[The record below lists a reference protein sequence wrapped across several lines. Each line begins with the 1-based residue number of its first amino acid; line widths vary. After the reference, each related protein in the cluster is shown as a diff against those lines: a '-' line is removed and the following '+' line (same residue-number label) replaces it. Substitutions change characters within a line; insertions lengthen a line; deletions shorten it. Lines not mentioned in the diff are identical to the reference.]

1 MMNSVKTTSAMLIF
15 FLTSCTSNVTTPS
28 ISENKQTADNAYTC
42 DYKCDSMTTGGIIE
56 WAIKM
61 QEKEESRINVLTT
74 NLLEL
79 SDQNTSKAI
88 KKEIIAWND
97 LCTSLDQT
105 TSQILKLK
113 WWFGGSYG
121 NAVKASTP
129 LEIRF
134 IRRACLDDDYNLLN
148 GHNAQKCSYDN
159 KNDIDIIECAVDSAM
174 SQVSMANV
182 DSSLFEYKYYGTLE
196 EYEQCLNLC
205 RNDAAKL
212 KFQIKK
218 WLEARNEVALTLNK
232 NIQKTYYNHNQKT
245 INFLSKV
252 IYGCL
257 AD

>member
-1 MMNSVKTTSAMLIF
+1 M
-15 FLTSCTSNVTTPS
+15 
-28 ISENKQTADNAYTC
+28 
-42 DYKCDSMTTGGIIE
+42 
-56 WAIKM
+56 
-61 QEKEESRINVLTT
+61 
-74 NLLEL
+74 
-79 SDQNTSKAI
+79 
-88 KKEIIAWND
+88 
-97 LCTSLDQT
+97 
-105 TSQILKLK
+105 
-113 WWFGGSYG
+113 WFGGSYG

-148 GHNAQKCSYDN
+148 GHNAQKRSYDN
-159 KNDIDIIECAVDSAM
+159 KNDMDIIECAVDYAM

-196 EYEQCLNLC
+196 KYEQCFNLC

-245 INFLSKV
+245 INSLSKV